1 MGAEIAGGDMI
12 YTDFMNTKNVEQ
24 GSAVTPSGHPGA
36 DYYQKCHFF
45 VLLDSNVLVDCIE
58 FLIAQSIEF
67 FNPRQNKVLMV

>member
-1 MGAEIAGGDMI
+1 MI

-45 VLLDSNVLVDCIE
+45 VLLDSNVLADCIE